1 MSIKSQD
8 ICSTAYIR
16 GKASPYKQEKEK
28 RAQAQKGKSPPT
40 DAAGSRSGGLA
51 FVGWGRSLETRVAAS
66 AARTGARR
74 AVARA
79 RRSAAFALRL
89 LGLILRCGL
98 GQHTLVADFVGAQTE
113 VGRIGAEVH
122 ARLGDVH
129 ISVKLGTCGHDLAL
143 ERRRKRP
150 ETTEVHDVAV
160 GHHLTRHISCEV
172 QHALHFHVVE
182 GRVSGYHLTEALEA
196 HAMTPRRGGL
206 DDHLAFVGAD
216 AHLTFAEGVADG
228 FVFLAHNHLRR
239 LQQVVLAPV
248 GDIIRGQGKLC
259 FSSSESLSA

>member
-1 MSIKSQD
+1 MLLVNLRLLDRS
-8 ICSTAYIR
+8 R
-16 GKASPYKQEKEK
+16 KASPPD
-28 RAQAQKGKSPPT
+28 RCGRHSV
-40 DAAGSRSGGLA
+40 GGTCHL
-51 FVGWGRSLETRVAAS
+51 GWGRSLEAGVAAS
-66 AARTGARR
+66 AARTRARR

-79 RRSAAFALRL
+79 RRGTALALRL
-89 LGLILRCGL
+89 LALALRCWL
-98 GQHTLVADFVGAQTE
+98 SQHTFVADFVGAQME
-113 VGRIGAEVH
+113 VGRIGTEVH
-122 ARLGDVH
+122 ARLGDVY
-129 ISVKLGTCGHDLAL
+129 IGVKLSTCGHDLAL

-150 ETTEVHDVAV
+150 ETSEVQDVAV
-160 GHHLTRHISCEV
+160 GHDLARHISSEV

-196 HAMTPRRGGL
+196 HAMTPRRRGL

-216 AHLTFAEGVADG
+216 AHLTLAEGVANG

-248 GDIIRGQGKLC
+248 GDFIRGQGRLC